1 MVKKKKK
8 KRIKNKTTL
17 HIPGRSEDMLE
28 IGVWWNG
35 TEQSVNEGG
44 IAAGSTEVTLGTL
57 TEDG

>member
-1 MVKKKKK
+1 MVKKKL
-8 KRIKNKTTL
+8 IKNKTTL

-35 TEQSVNEGG
+35 TEESVNEGG

>member
-1 MVKKKKK
+1 MVKKKNL
-8 KRIKNKTTL
+8 IKNKTTL